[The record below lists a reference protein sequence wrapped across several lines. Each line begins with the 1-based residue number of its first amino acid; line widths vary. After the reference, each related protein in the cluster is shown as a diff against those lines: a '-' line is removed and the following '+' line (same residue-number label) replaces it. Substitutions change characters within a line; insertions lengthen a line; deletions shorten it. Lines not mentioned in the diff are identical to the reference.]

1 MARTYRALAAL
12 ISYPTEALQAATGE
26 IAAVLAEEGL
36 GRPHRNAPP
45 SRDLLAELAGRDIY
59 DLQERYF
66 ALFDR
71 SRTLSLHLF
80 EHVHGESRD
89 RGQAMADLI
98 ELYRGHGFE
107 PTAGELPDF
116 LPLFLEFLS
125 LLPDVEARALLAEP
139 AGILRSSR
147 TGLSHA
153 KAPMRRCSRR
163 SPRWPTH
170 RRSAVPISSA
180 EDPDDL
186 VALDAAWEEAAVHF
200 GPANRSTVAEPIAC
214 GPGFAPPPATPRPSE
229 EIGHDERLSEQRA
242 LWLVSVCGL
251 TVFALGSLVRFDPR
265 NTPGAAG
272 RASCCGA
279 ASCAGAPTCFMSASW
294 SSSAAISSAS

>member
-12 ISYPTEALQAATGE
+12 IAYPTEALQAATGE
-26 IAAVLAEEGL
+26 IAVSLAEEGL
-36 GRPHRNAPP
+36 VPAPQ
-45 SRDLLAELAGRDIY
+45 RAAIDDLLAELAGRDIY

-89 RGQAMADLI
+89 RGQAMVDLI

-107 PTAGELPDF
+107 PTASELPDF

-125 LLPDVEARALLAEP
+125 LLPGDEAQALLVEP
-139 AGILRSSR
+139 AGILQALAERLVTRKSAYAAVFAALA
-147 TGLSHA
+147 TLA
-153 KAPMRRCSRR
+153 NAPAIDA
-163 SPRWPTH
+163 PDT
-170 RRSAVPISSA
+170 SA

-200 GPANRSTVAEPIAC
+200 GPGEQIDSCGTDRLRTRIRAATRDAATV
-214 GPGFAPPPATPRPSE
+214 
-229 EIGHDERLSEQRA
+229 
-242 LWLVSVCGL
+242 
-251 TVFALGSLVRFDPR
+251 
-265 NTPGAAG
+265 
-272 RASCCGA
+272 
-279 ASCAGAPTCFMSASW
+279 
-294 SSSAAISSAS
+294 

>member
-12 ISYPTEALQAATGE
+12 ISYPTEALQAAAGE
-26 IAAVLAEEGL
+26 IALTLAEEGL
-36 GRPHRNAPP
+36 IPAAERAAIDVLLIELTK
-45 SRDLLAELAGRDIY
+45 RDVY

-98 ELYRGHGFE
+98 ELYRTHGLE

-125 LLPDVEARALLAEP
+125 LVPEDEARSLLAEP
-139 AGILRSSR
+139 AGILQSLADRL
-147 TGLSHA
+147 TGRHSTYAAVFQSLA
-153 KAPMRRCSRR
+153 TLANAPD
-163 SPRWPTH
+163 
-170 RRSAVPISSA
+170 AVVPAI
-180 EDPDDL
+180 EHDDPNDL

-200 GPANRSTVAEPIAC
+200 GPGEQVDTC
-214 GPGFAPPPATPRPSE
+214 GA
-229 EIGHDERLSEQRA
+229 ERLGRRLRA
-242 LWLVSVCGL
+242 ATHAV
-251 TVFALGSLVRFDPR
+251 T
-265 NTPGAAG
+265 AA
-272 RASCCGA
+272 
-279 ASCAGAPTCFMSASW
+279 
-294 SSSAAISSAS
+294 

>member
-12 ISYPTEALQAATGE
+12 IAYPTEALQAATGE

-36 GRPHRNAPP
+36 VPAPQ
-45 SRDLLAELAGRDIY
+45 RAAIDGLLAELADRDIY

-107 PTAGELPDF
+107 PTASELPDF

-125 LLPDVEARALLAEP
+125 LLPGHEAQALLAEP
-139 AGILRSSR
+139 AGILQILADRLVTRKSAYAAVFQALA
-147 TGLSHA
+147 TLA
-153 KAPMRRCSRR
+153 NAPAIDL
-163 SPRWPTH
+163 PDT
-170 RRSAVPISSA
+170 SA

-200 GPANRSTVAEPIAC
+200 GPGEQIDSCGTDRLRTRLRAAARDAATV
-214 GPGFAPPPATPRPSE
+214 
-229 EIGHDERLSEQRA
+229 
-242 LWLVSVCGL
+242 
-251 TVFALGSLVRFDPR
+251 
-265 NTPGAAG
+265 
-272 RASCCGA
+272 
-279 ASCAGAPTCFMSASW
+279 
-294 SSSAAISSAS
+294 

>member
-12 ISYPTEALQAATGE
+12 IAYPTEALQAATGE
-26 IAAVLAEEGL
+26 IAVSLAEEGL
-36 GRPHRNAPP
+36 VPAPQ
-45 SRDLLAELAGRDIY
+45 RAAIDDLLAELAGRDIY

-89 RGQAMADLI
+89 RGQAMVDLI

-107 PTAGELPDF
+107 PTASELPDF

-125 LLPDVEARALLAEP
+125 LLPGDEAQALLVEP
-139 AGILRSSR
+139 AGILQALAERLVTRKSAYAAVFAALA
-147 TGLSHA
+147 TLA
-153 KAPMRRCSRR
+153 NAPAIDG
-163 SPRWPTH
+163 PDT
-170 RRSAVPISSA
+170 SA

-200 GPANRSTVAEPIAC
+200 GPGEQIDSC
-214 GPGFAPPPATPRPSE
+214 GTDRLRTRVRAATR
-229 EIGHDERLSEQRA
+229 DA
-242 LWLVSVCGL
+242 
-251 TVFALGSLVRFDPR
+251 T
-265 NTPGAAG
+265 AA
-272 RASCCGA
+272 
-279 ASCAGAPTCFMSASW
+279 
-294 SSSAAISSAS
+294 

>member
-12 ISYPTEALQAATGE
+12 IAYPTEALQAATGE

-36 GRPHRNAPP
+36 VPAP
-45 SRDLLAELAGRDIY
+45 RRAAIDELLAELAGRDIY
-59 DLQERYF
+59 ELQERYF

-107 PTAGELPDF
+107 PTASELPDF

-125 LLPDVEARALLAEP
+125 LLPGHEAQALLAEP
-139 AGILRSSR
+139 AGILQVIAERLVTRKSAYAAVFAALA
-147 TGLSHA
+147 TLA
-153 KAPMRRCSRR
+153 NAPAIDL
-163 SPRWPTH
+163 PDN
-170 RRSAVPISSA
+170 SA

-200 GPANRSTVAEPIAC
+200 GPGEQIDSCGTDRLRTRLRAATRDAATV
-214 GPGFAPPPATPRPSE
+214 
-229 EIGHDERLSEQRA
+229 
-242 LWLVSVCGL
+242 
-251 TVFALGSLVRFDPR
+251 
-265 NTPGAAG
+265 
-272 RASCCGA
+272 
-279 ASCAGAPTCFMSASW
+279 
-294 SSSAAISSAS
+294 